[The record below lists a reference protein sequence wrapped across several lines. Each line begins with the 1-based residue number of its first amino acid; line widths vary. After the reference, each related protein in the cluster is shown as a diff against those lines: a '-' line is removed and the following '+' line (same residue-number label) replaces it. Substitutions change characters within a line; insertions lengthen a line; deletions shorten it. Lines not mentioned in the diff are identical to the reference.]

1 METGLFAHVAA
12 LQFQVASGKPKANLA
27 TVKRLLKSCRLPKG
41 TLVVLPELW
50 STGFDIEDYTRMAA
64 TTTDVLEKLA
74 IMAAE
79 SGLVFAGSLLETSFV
94 GDDQGNPYNSLFVV
108 DGNGVV
114 GCYRKQHLFPFWK
127 EGEMFTAGNR
137 PALISTPQGDLGPLV
152 CYDIR
157 FGDLARGHA
166 GNGASLLIVSAQWPE
181 SRVEHWRILL
191 QARAIE
197 NQVFVAAC
205 NSCGSEGKNIFAGHS
220 MIVAPDGHILAE
232 AGKAEEILKSTLDP
246 QELLDL
252 RSRFCSV
259 GERPWLRLDIDKIC
273 TLEELVGKVQK
284 IRRQGSRVAFT
295 NGCFD
300 LLHSGHVSY
309 LEQAR
314 SSADLLIVGV
324 NSDRSVR
331 SLKGDGRP
339 VNSEQDRARVLASL
353 GCVDF
358 VVLFDEDTPQR
369 LISTLL
375 PDVLVKGADWSEDE
389 IVGAPEVKAAGGRVL
404 RVAFEHQC
412 STTALI
418 KKIQR

>member
-1 METGLFAHVAA
+1 MGAGLFAQVAV

-27 TVKRLLKSCRLPKG
+27 TVKRLLESCCLPKG

-50 STGFDIEDYTRMAA
+50 STGFDIENYADMA
-64 TTTDVLEKLA
+64 TTTADVLEELTA
-74 IMAAE
+74 MAAG
-79 SGLVFAGSLLETSFV
+79 SGLVFAGSLLEPSSV
-94 GDDQGNPYNSLFVV
+94 GDDQEKPYNSLLVV
-108 DGNGVV
+108 DENGVV
-114 GCYRKQHLFPFWK
+114 GRYRKQHLFPLWK
-127 EGEMFTAGNR
+127 EEHMSSAGNR
-137 PALISTPQGDLGPLV
+137 PALIVTPQGDLGPLV

-157 FGDLARGHA
+157 FGDLARDHA
-166 GNGASLLIVSAQWPE
+166 GNGAPLLIVSAQWPE

-205 NSCGSEGKNIFAGHS
+205 NSCGSEGKTILAGHS
-220 MIVAPDGHILAE
+220 MIIAPNGHILAE
-232 AGKAEEILKSTLDP
+232 AGRAEEILKSSLDP
-246 QELLDL
+246 QELLEL

-273 TLEELVGKVQK
+273 ILEELIGKVRR
-284 IRRQGSRVAFT
+284 IRRQNSRVAFT

-314 SSADLLIVGV
+314 SSADFLIVGV

-331 SLKGDGRP
+331 ALKGDGRP

-358 VVLFDEDTPQR
+358 VVLFDEDTPYR

-389 IVGAPEVKAAGGRVL
+389 IVGAPEVKASGGRVL